1 MVKRILPMIK
11 RILPMKIDIKEK
23 HIDYDNLNILFY
35 GPANTEEKNNLDI
48 NSYDIVFITNNMINI
63 FFNKYI
69 NINIKPKI
77 ILLSNQY
84 FSLHNNSNEIE
95 KYANHIFLIYVINK
109 KSMKSLKNK
118 KINIPV
124 LLIKNNS
131 KFKLMKT
138 PLGLTRVL
146 MLLEDKNYKSLNIIG
161 CTFYNNTNTIYEKN
175 YQLMTNQYRIEDLKL
190 KHNLDS
196 NIEYLKYFMT
206 KKKINISIELSNIL
220 SLYEVEVKKNEGQG
234 VEQHQQTL
242 LPAFNVS
249 VRPQRSPCDENKN

>member
-1 MVKRILPMIK
+1 M
-11 RILPMKIDIKEK
+11 EK

-35 GPANTEEKNNLDI
+35 GPANTDDKNNLDI
-48 NSYDIVFITNNMINI
+48 NLYDIIFITNNMINI

-69 NINIKPKI
+69 NIKPKI

-84 FSLHNNSNEIE
+84 YSLNNSNEIL
-95 KYANHIFLIYVINK
+95 KYINKLFLIYVPTK
-109 KSMKSLKNK
+109 QSFDFLKQIK
-118 KINIPV
+118 KINVPI
-124 LLIKNNS
+124 LLITNNS
-131 KFKLMKT
+131 KFKIMKT

-175 YQLMTNQYRIEDLKL
+175 YQIMTNQYRIEDLKL

-220 SLYEVEVKKNEGQG
+220 SLYEVEVEKKAPTDAPSG
-234 VEQHQQTL
+234 V
-242 LPAFNVS
+242 
-249 VRPQRSPCDENKN
+249 

>member
-1 MVKRILPMIK
+1 MIKRILPMIK
-11 RILPMKIDIKEK
+11 RILPMKIDNNFTKEK

-35 GPANTEEKNNLDI
+35 GPANSEEKNNLDI

-69 NINIKPKI
+69 NIKPKI

-84 FSLHNNSNEIE
+84 FSLHNSNEIE
-95 KYANHIFLIYVINK
+95 KYANHIFLIYVISK
-109 KSMKSLKNK
+109 KSIKSLKNK
-118 KINIPV
+118 KINIPI

-131 KFKLMKT
+131 KFKIMKT

-175 YQLMTNQYRIEDLKL
+175 YQRVNQIEDLKT

-220 SLYEVEVKKNEGQG
+220 SLYEVEVEKNEGAPSG
-234 VEQHQQTL
+234 V
-242 LPAFNVS
+242 
-249 VRPQRSPCDENKN
+249 